1 MGIFFGEA
9 KKRARDPRACTSGP
23 LDARVQTGII
33 SPASA
38 PCPPPLTRR
47 ADSAAQVQT
56 FSSNAFKFWLSGG
69 NSGRQLDNYPPSP
82 RGAAPPL
89 TELEGKRLLPSG
101 GRRGCL
107 PRGEMAGGVCGGR
120 GLGRCKCQRASLCCV
135 VSCSPKCWQ
144 HRQAAQNWTYVDGE
158 LWGGFRGC
166 QQNITLPDFCLTS
179 CWLCLFG

>member
-1 MGIFFGEA
+1 MLGCKQA
-9 KKRARDPRACTSGP
+9 SLPLPLLRA
-23 LDARVQTGII
+23 
-33 SPASA
+33 
-38 PCPPPLTRR
+38 PPPLTRR

-107 PRGEMAGGVCGGR
+107 PRGGRWQGVFFGGW
-120 GLGRCKCQRASLCCV
+120 GLSCCKCQRASLCCV
-135 VSCSPKCWQ
+135 VFCSPKCWWL
-144 HRQAAQNWTYVDGE
+144 RQAAQNWTYVDGE
-158 LWGGFRGC
+158 LWGGFWGG
-166 QQNITLPDFCLTS
+166 QQNITLPGFCLTS
-179 CWLCLFG
+179 RWLCLFG